1 MSNLFLKKDISRLTA
16 EAAAAGA
23 PGGAGLKR
31 SLGAFSLTMLG
42 IGAII
47 GAGIFTLTGEAAASY
62 AGPAIVYSF
71 ILGGILCALA
81 GLCYAEM
88 AAMIPVS
95 GSAYAYSYAT
105 MGEFIAW
112 IIGWDL
118 VLEYAFGAITVANGW
133 SGYLFSLLHKTL
145 GIDLP
150 EGLLRLTKGP
160 WEWVALADGSRL
172 PGLWNL
178 PASLVALA
186 VAAVL
191 YRGIQH
197 SARLNTA
204 IVVVKVVIVAV
215 FILLGIGMVSWVNL
229 RANPGA
235 AGLASL
241 VPARTLVVEAG
252 QEVHRFGWLRG
263 GVLTGAGVVFFAFI
277 GFDAVSTT
285 AQEARNP
292 RRDMPISILASLLV
306 CTLLYVLVAVT
317 LTGVVSY
324 KLLGVSDPIAVG
336 IDRIVELRRWSPA
349 AAKAFTFTVKVGA
362 LAGLTSVILVLMLG
376 QTRIFFSMAKDG
388 LLPWF
393 GNLHRRHRTPHFAT
407 VLTGL
412 FVAAGGGLMPISLV
426 GKLVSIGTLLA
437 FLLVCLGVP
446 ILRRTN
452 PGADRPFKVPLP
464 WAVGLAGAAACLWV
478 MASLD
483 QQTWIRLAL
492 WLILGLGIYF
502 TYGRRHSRLQVESG
516 VRYGP
521 ARVDLLGF
529 TLSVLALAGLAWSVA
544 GFLAAGG
551 RGDGYLAAGGGGAES
566 FLASGGG
573 ADGLLAAGRT
583 AAPGLLPGL
592 ERLAGQGNA
601 AGHLLAGLVCAGLA
615 GFGIWMMHRNRVRT

>member
-1 MSNLFLKKDISRLTA
+1 MANLFLKKDLSGLIRDA
-16 EAAAAGA
+16 EGAAGEAAAD
-23 PGGAGLKR
+23 GGGLRR

-88 AAMIPVS
+88 AAMIPVA

-118 VLEYAFGAITVANGW
+118 VLEYAFGAVTVANGW
-133 SGYLFSLLHKTL
+133 SGYLLSLLQRTL
-145 GIDLP
+145 GIALP
-150 EGLLRLTKGP
+150 DGVLRFTKGP
-160 WEWVALADGSRL
+160 WEHVALGSGQQV

-178 PASLVALA
+178 PASLVALL

-191 YRGIQH
+191 YRGIRH
-197 SARLNTA
+197 SARVNSV
-204 IVVVKVVIVAV
+204 IVVIKVTIVAL
-215 FILLGIGMVSWVNL
+215 FILLGIGVISGANL
-229 RANPGA
+229 DANPGA
-235 AGLASL
+235 TGLASL
-241 VPARTLVVEAG
+241 VPARITLMEAG
-252 QEVHRFGWLRG
+252 HQVGRFGWMRG

-292 RRDMPISILASLLV
+292 RRDMPISILTSLLV
-306 CTLLYVLVAVT
+306 CTLLYVLVALT

-336 IDRIVELRRWSPA
+336 IDRIVELRHWSPLA
-349 AAKAFTFTVKVGA
+349 QKGFTCMVKLGA

-376 QTRIFFSMAKDG
+376 QTRIFYAMAKDG

-393 GNLHRRHRTPHFAT
+393 DTLHRRHRTPHAAT

-412 FVAAGGGLMPISLV
+412 FVAVCGGLMPITLV

-437 FLLVCLGVP
+437 FLLVCIGVP
-446 ILRRTN
+446 ILRRTC
-452 PGADRPFKVPLP
+452 PEVHRPFKVPLP
-464 WAVGLAGAAACLWV
+464 WVVGIAGAASCMWV
-478 MASLD
+478 MSGLD
-483 QQTWIRLAL
+483 MDTWIRLVL
-492 WLILGLGIYF
+492 WLIAGLGVYF
-502 TYGRRHSRLQVESG
+502 LYGRRHSRLQRED
-516 VRYGP
+516 R
-521 ARVDLLGF
+521 ARP
-529 TLSVLALAGLAWSVA
+529 
-544 GFLAAGG
+544 
-551 RGDGYLAAGGGGAES
+551 E
-566 FLASGGG
+566 AS
-573 ADGLLAAGRT
+573 R
-583 AAPGLLPGL
+583 
-592 ERLAGQGNA
+592 
-601 AGHLLAGLVCAGLA
+601 
-615 GFGIWMMHRNRVRT
+615 

>member
-1 MSNLFLKKDISRLTA
+1 MTNLFLRKDLSRLIRDA
-16 EAAAAGA
+16 E
-23 PGGAGLKR
+23 GGAGDGGPDGAGLRR

-88 AAMIPVS
+88 AAMIPVA

-118 VLEYAFGAITVANGW
+118 VLEYAFGAVTVANGW
-133 SGYLFSLLHKTL
+133 SGYLFSLLHGTL
-145 GIDLP
+145 GISLP
-150 EGLLRLTKGP
+150 DAALRWTKGP
-160 WEWVALADGSRL
+160 WELVTLGSGLRV

-178 PASLVALA
+178 PASMVALL

-191 YRGIQH
+191 YRGIRQ
-197 SARLNTA
+197 SARVNSV
-204 IVVVKVVIVAV
+204 IVAVKVAIVAV
-215 FILLGIGMVSWVNL
+215 FILLGIGVISGANL
-229 RANPGA
+229 HANPA
-235 AGLASL
+235 ADGLASL
-241 VPARTLVVEAG
+241 VPARTVLMEAG
-252 QEVHRFGWLRG
+252 RQVGHYGWLRG

-285 AQEARNP
+285 AQEAKNP

-306 CTLLYVLVAVT
+306 CTLLYILVALT

-324 KLLGVSDPIAVG
+324 KELGVSDPIAVG
-336 IDRIVELRRWSPA
+336 IDRIVVLRHWSPLA
-349 AAKAFTFTVKVGA
+349 QRGFTFLVKLGA

-376 QTRIFFSMAKDG
+376 QTRIFYAMAKDG

-393 GNLHRRHRTPHFAT
+393 HRLHRRHRTPHAAT

-412 FVAAGGGLMPISLV
+412 FVAVCGGLMPITLV

-446 ILRRTN
+446 ILRRIR
-452 PGADRPFKVPLP
+452 PEADRPFKVPLP
-464 WAVGLAGAAACLWV
+464 WLVGTAGAGACLWV
-478 MASLD
+478 MSGLD
-483 QQTWIRLAL
+483 LDTWIRLVL
-492 WLILGLGIYF
+492 WLMAGLVIYF
-502 TYGRRHSRLQVESG
+502 IYGRRHSRLQGERGARSAANTVE
-516 VRYGP
+516 
-521 ARVDLLGF
+521 
-529 TLSVLALAGLAWSVA
+529 
-544 GFLAAGG
+544 
-551 RGDGYLAAGGGGAES
+551 E
-566 FLASGGG
+566 
-573 ADGLLAAGRT
+573 
-583 AAPGLLPGL
+583 
-592 ERLAGQGNA
+592 
-601 AGHLLAGLVCAGLA
+601 
-615 GFGIWMMHRNRVRT
+615 